1 MTDSPRSR
9 LLQDLEALRGY
20 LDRELGETL
29 DDESIANIPVLQD
42 VVQPGQ
48 PQPADLP
55 SESAFRLDDDEEPED
70 WPLDPAQ
77 GRPEL
82 DEWERELS
90 ALADSLGPEH
100 APAAAPAEPVPATL
114 TTTPK
119 ALGENPFLP
128 RSVLDRLRA
137 SHATQHS
144 AAAPS
149 LMAPPLATRAPEAAT
164 PRALSGLS
172 PDSQLLLE
180 TNMLMQEVIDE
191 FLPRI
196 AQELRRRLQHDKRE
210 LLERII
216 SERMHSRREL

>member
-29 DDESIANIPVLQD
+29 DDESLANIPVLQD

-55 SESAFRLDDDEEPED
+55 AESAFRLDDDEEPED
-70 WPLDPAQ
+70 WQLEPAP

-100 APAAAPAEPVPATL
+100 APATAPGEPAPATL

-137 SHATQHS
+137 SHATQHAATVPVPTTPS
-144 AAAPS
+144 PAPRTPDAAA
-149 LMAPPLATRAPEAAT
+149 

-180 TNMLMQEVIDE
+180 TNILMQEVIDE

-216 SERMHSRREL
+216 SERMHTRREP